1 MVSLG
6 VRTHS
11 ATFATQIIPFAPTFP
26 AHHTRHRTPWQT
38 TRDPARLTA
47 ILSSATPAARP
58 AKPAIEAAHPPS
70 DEATGRAAPTS
81 AAVDATRAT
90 AQGRLS
96 AKMSVTAEAGED
108 KGEAVVTT
116 ADGAATIGGLE
127 AEKAETKS
135 AYPTGTTATAH
146 PPKAL
151 VTPENPP
158 STVPTPH
165 ALLPALA
172 PLPPA
177 LSRRKRPKPTKTSRT
192 LRWQTHDRSL
202 TTWTTTSGRC

>member
-1 MVSLG
+1 
-6 VRTHS
+6 
-11 ATFATQIIPFAPTFP
+11 
-26 AHHTRHRTPWQT
+26 
-38 TRDPARLTA
+38 
-47 ILSSATPAARP
+47 
-58 AKPAIEAAHPPS
+58 
-70 DEATGRAAPTS
+70 
-81 AAVDATRAT
+81 
-90 AQGRLS
+90 
-96 AKMSVTAEAGED
+96 MSVTAEAGED

-116 ADGAATIGGLE
+116 ADGAATIGELE
-127 AEKAETKS
+127 AEKAETTS
-135 AYPTGTTATAH
+135 AHPTGTTATAH